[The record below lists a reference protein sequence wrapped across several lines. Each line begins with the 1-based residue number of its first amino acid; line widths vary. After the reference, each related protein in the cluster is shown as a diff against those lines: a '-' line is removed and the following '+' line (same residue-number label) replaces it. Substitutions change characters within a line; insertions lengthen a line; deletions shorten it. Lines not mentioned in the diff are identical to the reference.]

1 MSKRIKL
8 LSSFYNSINEDERL
22 IQNRHG
28 QLEYFTTISYIHRY
42 AKSGAKIIEI
52 GAGTGKYSINLAK
65 EGFDVTSVELVESNL
80 KILKQ
85 NSENLKNIVAYQG
98 DALNLKRF
106 EDNQFDVTLLL
117 GPLYHLYDKSDVQKA
132 IEEAVRI
139 TKTNGTIL
147 VAFLSVYAIMNN
159 NYLKDNF
166 KSGIKENFDEE
177 YNTKHY
183 EEQLFTGY
191 DICEFEK
198 LFEQY
203 KTKYLTTVALDNVLE
218 LAEERKDFGLSDL
231 DFELFCKYHLAT
243 CEKREL
249 LGSSSHLLYIC
260 KKL

>member
-8 LSSFYNSINEDERL
+8 LSSFYENINEDERL

-28 QLEYFTTISYIHRY
+28 QLEYFTTTSYIHR
-42 AKSGAKIIEI
+42 
-52 GAGTGKYSINLAK
+52 
-65 EGFDVTSVELVESNL
+65 
-80 KILKQ
+80 
-85 NSENLKNIVAYQG
+85 
-98 DALNLKRF
+98 
-106 EDNQFDVTLLL
+106 
-117 GPLYHLYDKSDVQKA
+117 
-132 IEEAVRI
+132 
-139 TKTNGTIL
+139 
-147 VAFLSVYAIMNN
+147 
-159 NYLKDNF
+159 
-166 KSGIKENFDEE
+166 
-177 YNTKHY
+177 Y

-218 LAEERKDFGLSDL
+218 LAEERKDFGLSDS